1 MLTLPAPATGQ
12 PRAGNRAPLFATIGV
27 PFPTWW
33 EVVPDSTDT
42 RPGVHTV
49 RRVNNSKGALTLI
62 EKPRHLVWLT
72 IADVLT
78 GLGVDRGT
86 FDKWR
91 KRGVGPRMKMLPN
104 RTWRIRGDWYD
115 AWLANLP
122 GEDPNFDDGGAAVA
136 VAA

>member
-12 PRAGNRAPLFATIGV
+12 PRAGDDAPLFATARV
-27 PFPTWW
+27 LFTTWW
-33 EVVPDSTDT
+33 GVRPDPTDT
-42 RPGVHTV
+42 SAGVHTV
-49 RRVNNSKGALTLI
+49 RRMSNSKGAPAPLHR
-62 EKPRHLVWLT
+62 PRHLVWLT
-72 IADVLT
+72 ITDVLT
-78 GLGVDRGT
+78 DLGIDRGT

-91 KRGVGPRMKMLPN
+91 KRGAGPRMKQLPN

-122 GEDPNFDDGGAAVA
+122 GEDPYFDGGSA